1 MKLNGNLEFILL
13 KIIFTSIIF
22 VLIIYLNLSVLKNH
36 GVKKILGL
44 PEIPVQQPS
53 TASKPAPFS
62 VFSALKPPSA
72 VTEEPTSLPVESS
85 KVSDRKISSSSVISQ
100 RLRSLEKQVKGRKKN
115 KKR

>member
-1 MKLNGNLEFILL
+1 MSNLEFILL
-13 KIIFTSIIF
+13 KIIITFLIY
-22 VLIIYLNLSVLKNH
+22 VLIIYLNLSALKKP

-44 PEIPVQQPS
+44 PEMPAQQPS
-53 TASKPAPFS
+53 SASKPAPFS

-72 VTEEPTSLPVESS
+72 VTQAPTSLPVESS